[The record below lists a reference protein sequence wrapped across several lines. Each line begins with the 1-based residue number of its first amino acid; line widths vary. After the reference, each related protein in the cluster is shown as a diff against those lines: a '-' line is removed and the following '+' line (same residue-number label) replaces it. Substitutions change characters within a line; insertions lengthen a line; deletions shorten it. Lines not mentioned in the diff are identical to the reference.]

1 MPTFLRKPPAVFPDT
16 AGVSFCMA
24 RQVAMPGLK
33 AMPLLD
39 FLKSDG
45 RISVPWRVKDA
56 RNALMVT
63 RR

>member
-1 MPTFLRKPPAVFPDT
+1 LTPTFLRKPPAVFPDT

-39 FLKSDG
+39 FLKATANP
-45 RISVPWRVKDA
+45 IA
-56 RNALMVT
+56 AFLLLVT
-63 RR
+63 RH